1 MRKMKNFFEDIEQ
14 DLVGSHLD
22 SYWTGFVPVAYALFD
37 KEFVYLFN
45 HPKLIKS
52 PNKNYQILERDDQF
66 MACTLIL
73 YEDYPTAIVDLEL
86 YHNYASL
93 YSILVHELFHGFQY
107 IKGEK
112 RFADE
117 TMGITYPLSKE
128 NIQLRSQER
137 LYLYRAV
144 LEKDR
149 VKKRQYLATFISLR
163 EKRGNLIDEY
173 LVYENLIETIEGP
186 AWYVE
191 LRSFFEKS
199 QQSYRF
205 ILEKYGEQLIDNFDS
220 TLNIRKSCYSSGL
233 FMCLLL
239 DEFLPKWKDSFWDQE
254 KTIYDLLKQIP
265 LNEAIQINETEKNPE
280 TGKVIDYVLEN
291 RKRTIANLEK
301 EKGINLF
308 IKGKINLKSFDPM
321 NIVLSGDKVLHRSF
335 LKVEI
340 NNQDYL
346 IQQPVIAYC
355 KGGFRNIIKLHLL
368 LKEKP
373 IENID
378 SLTVDCV
385 GRIKGKYEKEGTSLY
400 LNVN

>member
-37 KEFVYLFN
+37 KEFVNLFN
-45 HPKLIKS
+45 HPKLIYS
-52 PNKNYQILERDDQF
+52 SYTHYQILERDDQF
-66 MACTLIL
+66 MSCTLIL
-73 YEDYPTAIVDLEL
+73 YDDYPTAIVDLEL

-191 LRSFFEKS
+191 LRSFFE
-199 QQSYRF
+199 
-205 ILEKYGEQLIDNFDS
+205 
-220 TLNIRKSCYSSGL
+220 
-233 FMCLLL
+233 
-239 DEFLPKWKDSFWDQE
+239 
-254 KTIYDLLKQIP
+254 
-265 LNEAIQINETEKNPE
+265 
-280 TGKVIDYVLEN
+280 
-291 RKRTIANLEK
+291 
-301 EKGINLF
+301 
-308 IKGKINLKSFDPM
+308 
-321 NIVLSGDKVLHRSF
+321 
-335 LKVEI
+335 
-340 NNQDYL
+340 
-346 IQQPVIAYC
+346 
-355 KGGFRNIIKLHLL
+355 
-368 LKEKP
+368 
-373 IENID
+373 
-378 SLTVDCV
+378 
-385 GRIKGKYEKEGTSLY
+385 
-400 LNVN
+400 